1 MVTSFGAALV
11 GCDRGGGASETT
23 EADTTRYRVLCE
35 AVKSVYRTHPD
46 SAWALLEQAEA
57 TAARIGGDSLRYD
70 VEDLHYEVLQA
81 RYDTSALQY
90 QLGRIADR
98 ERNGAREPLM
108 HAWMNLALNR
118 LQAGDFPAADSLL
131 RLARS
136 EALALN
142 DSIDLAQTGWLLMN
156 VLSMTGHPD
165 SAIAIGREVLRTP
178 PTGSVRPIIELVRL
192 DQAIAYMGNGDVDS
206 ADHLFRAG
214 LSSDWVMNNPHLW
227 QAGAVNYAELR
238 TNRGDLAGALDLLLA
253 AETKLAA
260 LGDTLQLAVL
270 KMNMG
275 SLLAALHRPEEAHAA
290 YADARKYAMV
300 VGMEDISTTTQG
312 LMALL
317 RLNRDGRIHGVSAM
331 VGDSSIRTDLKTL
344 QEALGAARANA
355 NQRFVDLF
363 LTGIGSAFLRL
374 GDLHRARL
382 TVDSALWEARNRR
395 DRSTLREALLVSGD
409 IHRSQ
414 GLLEDADRAYSEA
427 LRICRD
433 VGEKQ
438 QTIRTLDRLAAV
450 YEAGGRTGSALAAT
464 KEAKDIQLRL
474 FTDSTMN
481 EVARLE
487 ARAAFEKKQMADSL
501 AHMQQLTLE
510 RAEAA
515 ARIERQRTR
524 TLAAAGGGVLLVLGG
539 GAAFVLD
546 RRRRKQAFARRT
558 AELEREAARF
568 ETQALRSQMNPHFI
582 FNALNSIAGFIQ
594 GNDPDRAQSFL
605 ARFARLMRAVLENSR
620 FAEVPL
626 DKDLEVLRAYMELE
640 RIRAQGKFDFSIR
653 VDPALDP
660 ADVLVPP
667 LLAQPFVENA
677 IWHGVAGKEGAGHIT
692 VHVER
697 SEGQLRIRVED
708 DGVGR
713 AQPRSAVSK
722 EKTSLGTAITR
733 SRLDLLQKQK
743 GAAAGFAYV
752 DVPVGTRVEI
762 HLPLEL
768 AA

>member
-1 MVTSFGAALV
+1 MDHTTRAAVLARAV
-11 GCDRGGGASETT
+11 GSERHRLLAEHRLAYIGWDILNDEEVHTRWTNMLHASEDKGFDQL
-23 EADTTRYRVLCE
+23 AVQAGICLGMFLMSRDSMHLAQWGIPHVARFDTARALI
-35 AVKSVYRTHPD
+35 AVAMGRAERLGSEE
-46 SAWALLEQAEA
+46 LLN
-57 TAARIGGDSLRYD
+57 DCL
-70 VEDLHYEVLQA
+70 
-81 RYDTSALQY
+81 SALATVENY
-90 QLGRIADR
+90 AGDPRASIRIE
-98 ERNGAREPLM
+98 ERQ
-108 HAWMNLALNR
+108 LALARAGGRVRQQVNAYQGIGSNWIM
-118 LQAGDFPAADSLL
+118 LQDWHKAMVMLDSGLV
-131 RLARS
+131 LARS
-136 EALALN
+136 HGMLQSMNTLLYRLFYCHEKLGDHQAALN
-142 DSIDLAQTGWLLMN
+142 Y
-156 VLSMTGHPD
+156 VLE
-165 SAIAIGREVLRTP
+165 R
-178 PTGSVRPIIELVRL
+178 
-192 DQAIAYMGNGDVDS
+192 
-206 ADHLFRAG
+206 
-214 LSSDWVMNNPHLW
+214 
-227 QAGAVNYAELR
+227 
-238 TNRGDLAGALDLLLA
+238 
-253 AETKLAA
+253 
-260 LGDTLQLAVL
+260 DTLRDRINGVGMATRMGEQLA
-270 KMNMG
+270 
-275 SLLAALHRPEEAHAA
+275 RHAA
-290 YADARKYAMV
+290 
-300 VGMEDISTTTQG
+300 
-312 LMALL
+312 
-317 RLNRDGRIHGVSAM
+317 
-331 VGDSSIRTDLKTL
+331 
-344 QEALGAARANA
+344 
-355 NQRFVDLF
+355 
-363 LTGIGSAFLRL
+363 
-374 GDLHRARL
+374 
-382 TVDSALWEARNRR
+382 
-395 DRSTLREALLVSGD
+395 
-409 IHRSQ
+409 
-414 GLLEDADRAYSEA
+414 
-427 LRICRD
+427 
-433 VGEKQ
+433 
-438 QTIRTLDRLAAV
+438 
-450 YEAGGRTGSALAAT
+450 
-464 KEAKDIQLRL
+464 QL
-474 FTDSTMN
+474 
-481 EVARLE
+481 
-487 ARAAFEKKQMADSL
+487 DSL
-501 AHMQQLTLE
+501 AFVQQLTLE

-733 SRLDLLQKQK
+733 GRLDLLQKQK